1 MFRYDENNEIKNL
14 KILDYQLSFWGSFA
28 MDIYNYMMSSWKAEF
43 KVKKFD
49 ELIKFY
55 FDNLIVNL
63 KLLNY
68 QKKLPTYK
76 DLQDELL
83 KRKFLGNRIHL

>member
-83 KRKFLGNRIHL
+83 KRKFLGNRIDF